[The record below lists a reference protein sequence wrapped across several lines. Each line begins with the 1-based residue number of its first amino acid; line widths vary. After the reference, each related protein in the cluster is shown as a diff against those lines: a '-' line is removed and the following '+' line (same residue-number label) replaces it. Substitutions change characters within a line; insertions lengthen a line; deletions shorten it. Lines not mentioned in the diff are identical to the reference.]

1 MKQPKP
7 ATKPAPA
14 IPPRMSDRERRD
26 QMRKDFDRRFEAEK
40 RSRQK

>member
-14 IPPRMSDRERRD
+14 IPPRMTDRERRD
-26 QMRKDFDRRFEAEK
+26 VQREQFNKRFEAEK